1 LKAAELEKAIE
12 KELLER
18 LRQASTDNEILN
30 YPEKNYQS
38 VLNRAAN
45 KFKKQAEKADQI
57 EDPDEELDEEEE
69 DQVSEMNYEMED
81 ELEEEDGEENE
92 YNVEFIEVSFMMR
105 SYYPFRSIIV
115 SFYSN

>member
-45 KFKKQAEKADQI
+45 KFKKQADKVDQI
-57 EDPDEELDEEEE
+57 EDPDEELEEEEEE

-92 YNVEFIEVSFMMR
+92 YNVEFIEVSVIMC
-105 SYYPFRSIIV
+105 
-115 SFYSN
+115 SF